1 MTFLPMLA
9 GVAAAV
15 GSYMATPLVIH
26 WARAR
31 GLYCMPGDRRVH
43 REPLPRLGGV
53 AILAGAT
60 VGLGAAVL
68 AGGWD
73 LMAGEAMPPATRI
86 LLGMVAAGGIVFAAG
101 LVDDLRGMR
110 PFTKLATQ
118 VAAAL
123 LVFWLGFRIDVIS
136 LGSSELILGWAAL
149 PITLLWIVG
158 VTNAYNLVDGM
169 DGLATGMGV
178 IAFTAIVAAAG
189 VLGHGEIVVVGAVL
203 LGALA
208 GFLPHNFN
216 PARIF
221 MGDSGSLFIGFILAV
236 LSVQGSMK
244 SATAVL
250 VVVPLF
256 ALAIPLLD
264 TFAAILRRW
273 LRGLPISSADA
284 RHIHHRLV
292 ARGFSH
298 RDAVLVLYL
307 CAVGFASLGIIL
319 AFAPPNTVLLIAVVG
334 GLGSA
339 LVLAV
344 GMRGLGYDEFLLAG
358 KVIASGPRRARRVI
372 RDRILASD
380 LAAVIQVAGSME
392 EVQAVLA
399 DAADDLGLLHMEV
412 CAQGSAVAG
421 DTLAFGPPGSFW
433 KMDFPLCSEVCN
445 ADPPVLRLL
454 ARVADD
460 LRPNNTERVAHTLG
474 EALRERFD
482 LVSAGCECGAPAGW
496 RADMAAAPRA
506 RVASA

>member
-1 MTFLPMLA
+1 MLFLPMLA

-31 GLYCMPGDRRVH
+31 GLYCIPGGRRMH
-43 REPLPRLGGV
+43 REPVPRLGGV
-53 AILAGAT
+53 AIVAGAT
-60 VGLGAAVL
+60 VGLGTAIL

-73 LMAGEAMPPATRI
+73 LVAGDVLPPAARV
-86 LLGMVAAGGIVFAAG
+86 LLGMAAAGGVVFGAG
-101 LVDDLRGMR
+101 LVDDLRGLR
-110 PFTKLATQ
+110 PAWKVAAQL
-118 VAAAL
+118 AAAL
-123 LVFWLGFRIDVIS
+123 LVFWLGFRIDVIT
-136 LGSSELILGWAAL
+136 LGDTELILGWAAL

-307 CAVGFASLGIIL
+307 CAVGFASFGILL
-319 AFAPPNTVLLIAVVG
+319 AFAPPNTVLVIATVG

-339 LVLAV
+339 LVLVA

-380 LAAVIQVAGSME
+380 LAAVIRVAGSME

-399 DAADDLGLLHMEV
+399 DAAGDLGLLHMEV
-412 CAQGSAVAG
+412 CPERSAADC
-421 DTLAFGPPGSFW
+421 DTVAFGPPGSFW
-433 KMDFPLCSEVCN
+433 KLDFPLCGTTCT
-445 ADPPVLRLL
+445 ADRPVLRLL

-474 EALRERFD
+474 AALRERPD
-482 LVSAGCECGAPAGW
+482 LVTAGCECGARAGW
-496 RADMAAAPRA
+496 RADPVGAPRA
-506 RVASA
+506 RVRTA